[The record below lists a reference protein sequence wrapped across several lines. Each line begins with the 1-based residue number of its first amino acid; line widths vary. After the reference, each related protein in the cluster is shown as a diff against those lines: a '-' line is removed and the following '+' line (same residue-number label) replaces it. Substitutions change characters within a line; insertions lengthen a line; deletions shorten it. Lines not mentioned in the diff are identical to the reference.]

1 VVFAQ
6 GAFVGMRSALYT
18 APIAVA
24 MVSFFIG
31 RCVFRAYFYALNH
44 LTWII

>member
-1 VVFAQ
+1 
-6 GAFVGMRSALYT
+6 MRSALYT

-31 RCVFRAYFYALNH
+31 RCVFRAYFYALSH
-44 LTWII
+44 LTWIIEADLTWQIGS